1 MSTES
6 EEKEIVEKL
15 TIRMRKKLRKN
26 SHKLHWD
33 KLPVPDLLR
42 GLKEEVRELEEAIEK
57 GEHPEAIANEAAD
70 ISNFAAM
77 IAAKFLPKEPV
88 VQLDGAWWFY
98 DEEFERRGPFEE
110 KVDAQRGLM
119 VYDHCVRL
127 GQPIESFGKI
137 PSHLFRFLSNF
148 WPVQV
153 DFEGILYPSVEHAY
167 QAAKTLDPGEREHV
181 RGAPSPGSAKQR
193 GRKVTI
199 RPDWDDKRRLS
210 VMQGLLAQKF
220 LTEPM
225 RTWLLLTG
233 DVQIAEGNTWGDT
246 FWGVLPNGTGNN
258 HLGKML
264 MRIRA
269 DLRNS

>member
-1 MSTES
+1 MSIEI

-33 KLPVPDLLR
+33 MLEVPDLLR
-42 GLKEEVRELEEAIEK
+42 WLKGEVKELEEAIEK

-70 ISNFAAM
+70 VANFAAM

-88 VQLDGAWWFY
+88 VQIGGKWWFY

-110 KVDAQRGLM
+110 QAEANRGLAI
-119 VYDHCVRL
+119 YDHCVRM
-127 GQPIESFGKI
+127 GQSIETFGKI
-137 PSHLFRFLSNF
+137 PAHVFRFLSNF

-167 QAAKTLDPGEREHV
+167 QAAKTLDAGEREHI
-181 RGAPSPGSAKQR
+181 REAPSPGSAKQR

-199 RPDWDDKRRLS
+199 RPDWDDKMRL
-210 VMQGLLAQKF
+210 VIMQGLLAQKF

-225 RTWLLLTG
+225 RSWLLLTG
-233 DVQIAEGNTWGDT
+233 DVHIAEGNVWGDT
-246 FWGVLPNGTGNN
+246 FWGVIPSGHGEN

-264 MRIRA
+264 MALRA